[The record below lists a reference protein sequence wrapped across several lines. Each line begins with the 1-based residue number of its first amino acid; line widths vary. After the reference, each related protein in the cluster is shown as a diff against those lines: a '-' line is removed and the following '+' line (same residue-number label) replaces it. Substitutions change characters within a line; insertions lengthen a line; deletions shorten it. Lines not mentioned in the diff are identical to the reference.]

1 MGEEVFIKEHLIT
14 INKWKNCPMA
24 NYVCPV
30 AKFTKLET
38 NTPRGLALILFLNIN
53 NKKEYDKEAIDRI
66 YQCDMCRA
74 CEAIGRDDSSIPD
87 SIIAVRSDINKL
99 EKEPESV
106 KDLKNDIIQSSR
118 LFDKKWIDKKI
129 SEFSSNTNLLL
140 IGYGSANFKKSFDNV
155 DYLLKKLKINYSML
169 DIGKY
174 PSPISALY
182 ELGYLEDSSLALENL
197 CYFINNVNTEEIVFM
212 APYDLEFIKKQKIN
226 LKKSPALKHSFTY
239 LKELTDN
246 LNLSLKKSAV
256 YFDLI
261 CNRESEEFYE
271 VPREILKSIKGLEIK
286 EMMWNM
292 KESTSCG
299 GLSIPYTFPE
309 LSEGII
315 GNIIEEADD
324 YKVDKIITSCSHCAD
339 SFKADDN
346 FSKKYNIMDLWEVV
360 RLSEK

>member
-1 MGEEVFIKEHLIT
+1 MFIKDYLET

-24 NYVCPV
+24 SYVCPV

-38 NTPRGLALILFLNIN
+38 NTPRGLALILSLIID

-74 CEAIGRDDSSIPD
+74 CEAIRRDDSSVPD
-87 SIIAVRSDINKL
+87 SIIAARRDINKL
-99 EKEPESV
+99 EKEPENV

-129 SEFSSNTNLLL
+129 SEFSSRSGLLL
-140 IGYGSANFKKSFDNV
+140 IGYDSANFKKSFCNT
-155 DYLLKKLKINYSML
+155 DYLLSKLKINYSML

-174 PSPISALY
+174 PSPISTLH
-182 ELGYLEDSSLALENL
+182 ELGYGEDSSLALENL
-197 CYFINNVNTEEIVFM
+197 CYFINNINVKEIVFM
-212 APYDLEFIKKQKIN
+212 VPYDLEFIKGKKVN
-226 LKKSPALKHSFTY
+226 LQKSPILTHSFIY
-239 LKELTDN
+239 LKGLVNN
-246 LNLSLKKSAV
+246 LNLSLNKSAV

-261 CNRESEEFYE
+261 SNRGSEEFYE
-271 VPREILKSIKGLEIK
+271 IPREILKSIKDLDIK
-286 EMMWNM
+286 EMMWSR

-324 YKVDKIITSCSHCAD
+324 YKVDTIITSCSHCRD
-339 SFKADDN
+339 NLKADDN
-346 FSKKYNIMDLWEVV
+346 FNKKYNIMDLWEVV
-360 RLSEK
+360 RLSDK